1 MVRKMDINVK
11 FILYMFKLYNKW
23 GLLIMKIIWYVINGD
38 QYVSYVIY
46 FFFILIRFRE
56 QFVGIVQVSQ
66 FIRVGKDLNMR
77 IIFY

>member
-1 MVRKMDINVK
+1 
-11 FILYMFKLYNKW
+11 MFKLYNKW

-66 FIRVGKDLNMR
+66 FIRVGKDSNTR